1 VLLAFESAQQDRFL
15 LKSERPILQQ
25 FTLYFTAPSDTMPKL
40 TGLNFNAEDAFI
52 IDASEHNDTL
62 NYWIKDSLIY
72 NTDTLN
78 IQIDFF
84 ATDTTGNLALTIDT
98 LYLYSKLTKEK
109 IAKQQQEKYEEWVK
123 ECKQKAKEARRAA
136 RRAGNQDSQSPALP
150 EEEKDSVVIDK
161 SLTAKAPISLL
172 EKPKDGEEEKAET
185 KAESKKSSKKKK
197 KDEEED
203 IEIPPM
209 PEEFMEFKIEGT
221 QSLDPDKNI
230 DFEFNEPLDSIDL
243 SKIHFSLK
251 VDSLFQ
257 PAKFLFRQ
265 VPGKI
270 RSYRLFAEWEA
281 DSTYQLDIDTA
292 AFVNIYGKRN
302 EAQKRSIKL
311 KSLDTYSTL
320 FVVLQGADPSAIVHL
335 LDGSDKVVKSVKAKD
350 GKADFY
356 FIHPGTYYLSLFYDL
371 NGNGVWDTGDY
382 DQHLQPEPV
391 YYYPSALTL
400 KAQWEITQDWNPT
413 ARPRSKQKPEKITKQ
428 KPDKEKSIKKKNEER
443 LRNKNK

>member
-1 VLLAFESAQQDRFL
+1 
-15 LKSERPILQQ
+15 
-25 FTLYFTAPSDTMPKL
+25 M
-40 TGLNFNAEDAFI
+40 
-52 IDASEHNDTL
+52 
-62 NYWIKDSLIY
+62 
-72 NTDTLN
+72 
-78 IQIDFF
+78 
-84 ATDTTGNLALTIDT
+84 
-98 LYLYSKLTKEK
+98 
-109 IAKQQQEKYEEWVK
+109 
-123 ECKQKAKEARRAA
+123 
-136 RRAGNQDSQSPALP
+136 
-150 EEEKDSVVIDK
+150 K
-161 SLTAKAPISLL
+161 SLYI
-172 EKPKDGEEEKAET
+172 
-185 KAESKKSSKKKK
+185 
-197 KDEEED
+197 
-203 IEIPPM
+203 I
-209 PEEFMEFKIEGT
+209 
-221 QSLDPDKNI
+221 
-230 DFEFNEPLDSIDL
+230 
-243 SKIHFSLK
+243 
-251 VDSLFQ
+251 V
-257 PAKFLFRQ
+257 
-265 VPGKI
+265 
-270 RSYRLFAEWEA
+270 
-281 DSTYQLDIDTA
+281 

-382 DQHLQPEPV
+382 DQHLQPVPV